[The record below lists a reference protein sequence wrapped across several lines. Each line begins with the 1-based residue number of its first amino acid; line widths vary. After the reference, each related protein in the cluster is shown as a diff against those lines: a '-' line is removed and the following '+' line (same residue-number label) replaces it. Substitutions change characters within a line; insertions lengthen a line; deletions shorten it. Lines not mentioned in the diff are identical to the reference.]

1 MSTLKRGNNKE
12 INPFASFIILWKAF
26 WQLLMMENYWIN

>member
-12 INPFASFIILWKAF
+12 INPFYIFYYPFGKHFDS
-26 WQLLMMENYWIN
+26 YWWWRITG